1 MFSELSRI
9 GDDQAGLTQE
19 MAQNSKFH
27 DYMVQN
33 FYAQDCAMKR
43 PIEFATSQ
51 VNVNYVAAG
60 GETGKQVGIG
70 GCNVD
75 QNTALLFGLTTHPR
89 SRLSLLQRPFVT
101 VPFLGKGSV
110 NADLETQILQNK
122 WDSSRKSETNSS
134 EMSYIPVTH
143 YPLIPSISNKITNPD
158 YLVESWTRGGDST
171 RQANVEGSK
180 KS

>member
-1 MFSELSRI
+1 MFSALTRI
-9 GDDQAGLTQE
+9 GDDQAGLTQQ
-19 MAQNSKFH
+19 MSQNSKFH

-33 FYAQDCAMKR
+33 FYAQDCSMKR

-75 QNTALLFGLTTHPR
+75 QNSALQHGLTTHPR
-89 SRLSLLQRPFVT
+89 SRLSLLQRPFIT

-110 NADLETQILQNK
+110 DADLESQILQRK
-122 WDSSRKSETNSS
+122 WDSARKSETNTS
-134 EMSYIPVTH
+134 EMSYIPISN
-143 YPLIPSISNKITNPD
+143 YPLIPSISNKISNPE
-158 YLVESWTRGGDST
+158 YLVEKWTRGGDST
-171 RQANVEGSK
+171 RQASVK
-180 KS
+180 KQA

>member
-1 MFSELSRI
+1 MFSALSRI

-75 QNTALLFGLTTHPR
+75 QNSALLMGLSTHPR

-101 VPFLGKGSV
+101 IPFLGKGSV
-110 NADLETQILQNK
+110 DSDLETQMLQSK
-122 WDSSRKSETNSS
+122 MISARKSEMMTS
-134 EMSYIPVTH
+134 ELSYMPVSN
-143 YPLIPSISNKITNPD
+143 YPLIPSISRKISNPD
-158 YLVESWTRGGDST
+158 YLVEKWTRGGDST
-171 RQANVEGSK
+171 RQASAEK
-180 KS
+180 R